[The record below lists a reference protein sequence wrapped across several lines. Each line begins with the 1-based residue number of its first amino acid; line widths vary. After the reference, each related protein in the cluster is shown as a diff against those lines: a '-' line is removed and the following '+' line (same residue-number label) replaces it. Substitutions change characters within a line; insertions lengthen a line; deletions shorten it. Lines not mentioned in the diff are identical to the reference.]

1 MSFPIYRS
9 QDIRQLEQGIFAAG
23 MPSHELMS
31 VAGAAAFEVLQQQ
44 WPHAK
49 TIIVLCGAGNNGGD
63 GYVLAY
69 LAQQAGYQVQVLCS
83 SPAKTADA
91 QLMMHKAQAAG
102 VVIETWQGQ
111 TLTADV
117 LVDALFGI
125 GLNAPVTGIAEQMIS
140 AANHSAI
147 PILAIDLPSGIDADT
162 GVVYGVAIQAQV
174 TVCFIAYK
182 LGLLTGEGTSYAG
195 QVLLKQLEISP
206 NFYTLPNLVNYYHQN
221 QLTFKPRAKNSHK
234 GDFGHVLVIGGD
246 EGMGGAVMMAAEA
259 ALRAGAGRV
268 TVATHPHHVAPL
280 LARCPEVMVQ
290 GVLHPQQL
298 APLLATAS
306 LVVIGMGLGRQA
318 WGQRLWLA
326 VQDCQQAMIVDA
338 DALFWLAQQPF
349 KKANWVL
356 TPHAGE
362 AGRLLGCDNVAIQ
375 AQRLHSVQQLV
386 ATYGGIAL
394 LKGAGSLVADA
405 TAVDLCPY
413 GNAGMATAGMG
424 DTLAGMMAG
433 LVAQFGCS
441 RDTVSKAVLVHALA
455 GDEAAKQGQ
464 RGLLA
469 TDLLDPLRRLIN

>member
-9 QDIRQLEQGIFAAG
+9 QDIRQLEQAVFASG
-23 MPSHELMS
+23 MASHALMY
-31 VAGAAAFEVLQQQ
+31 VAGVAAFDVLQQQ

-63 GYVLAY
+63 GYVVAY
-69 LAQQAGYQVQVLCS
+69 LAQQAGYQVQVWFS

-102 VVIETWQGQ
+102 VVIEAWQGQ
-111 TLTADV
+111 ILKADV

-125 GLNAPVTGIAEQMIS
+125 GLNAPVTGIAEQMIN
-140 AANHSAI
+140 AANRSAS

-162 GVVYGVAIQAQV
+162 GIVYGVAIQAQV
-174 TVCFIAYK
+174 TVCLVAYK

-195 QVLLKQLEISP
+195 KVLLKQLDIADK
-206 NFYTLPNLVNYYHQN
+206 FYTLPNMVNYYHQDKLIFN
-221 QLTFKPRAKNSHK
+221 TRAKNSHK
-234 GDFGHVLVIGGD
+234 GEFGHVLVIGGD

-268 TVATHPHHVAPL
+268 TVATHPNHVAPL
-280 LARCPEVMVQ
+280 LSRCPEVMVQ
-290 GVLHPQQL
+290 GILHPHQL
-298 APLLATAS
+298 LPLLANAS
-306 LVVIGMGLGRQA
+306 VVVIGMGLGRHA

-326 VQDCQQAMIVDA
+326 VQDCTQAMIVDA
-338 DALFWLAQQPF
+338 DALYWLAQQPY
-349 KKANWVL
+349 KKNNWVL

-362 AGRLLGCDNVAIQ
+362 AGRLLSVDSNSIQ
-375 AQRLHSVQQLV
+375 SARLSSVQQLV

-394 LKGAGSLVADA
+394 LKGAGSLVADEA
-405 TAVDLCPY
+405 GVDLCPY

-424 DTLAGMMAG
+424 DTLAGIMAG
-433 LVAQFGCS
+433 LVAQFGLN
-441 RDTVSKAVLVHALA
+441 RHAVTQAVVAHALA

-469 TDLLDPLRRLIN
+469 TDLLAPLRRLVN

>member
-9 QDIRQLEQGIFAAG
+9 QDIRQLEQAVFASG
-23 MPSHELMS
+23 MPSHELMYA
-31 VAGAAAFEVLQQQ
+31 AGVAAFEVLQQQ

-49 TIIVLCGAGNNGGD
+49 TVSVLCGAGNNGGD

-69 LAQQAGYQVQVLCS
+69 LAQQAGYQVQVLYS
-83 SPAKTADA
+83 GLAKTADA
-91 QLMMHKAQAAG
+91 QLMLHKAQAAG
-102 VVIETWQGQ
+102 VVIEAWQGQ
-111 TLTADV
+111 ILEADV

-125 GLNAPVTGIAEQMIS
+125 GLNAPITGIAEQMIT
-140 AANHSAI
+140 AANHSTI

-174 TVCFIAYK
+174 TVCFVAYK
-182 LGLLTGEGTSYAG
+182 LGLLTGEGTNYTG
-195 QVLLKQLEISP
+195 KVLLKQLDIADH
-206 NFYTLPNLVNYYHQN
+206 FYTLPNVVNYYHQDKLIFN
-221 QLTFKPRAKNSHK
+221 TRAKNSHK

-259 ALRAGAGRV
+259 TLRAGAGRV
-268 TVATHPHHVAPL
+268 TVATHPQHVAPL

-290 GVLHPQQL
+290 GILHPHQL
-298 APLLATAS
+298 LPLLANAS
-306 LVVIGMGLGRQA
+306 VVVIGMGLGRHA

-338 DALFWLAQQPF
+338 DALYWLAQQPY
-349 KKANWVL
+349 KKNNWVL

-362 AGRLLGCDNVAIQ
+362 AGRLLSVDSDVIQ
-375 AQRLHSVQQLV
+375 AQRLQSVQQLV

-394 LKGAGSLVADA
+394 LKGAGSLMADG
-405 TAVDLCPY
+405 TDVDLCPY

-424 DTLAGMMAG
+424 DTLAGIMAG
-433 LVAQFGCS
+433 LVAQFGLS
-441 RDTVSKAVLVHALA
+441 RDTVTKAVVAHALA
-455 GDEAAKQGQ
+455 GDEAAKYGQ

-469 TDLLDPLRRLIN
+469 TDLLVPLRRLIN